1 MAFLS
6 PGSDEI
12 KVNPITLSFPRE
24 LEEAFLEDYF
34 QKSLRHVRIALLL
47 AMFFYGIFGVLD
59 AWIAPDVK
67 EKLWFIRYVVFV
79 PFTFAV
85 FLFSFSSHF
94 KNFMQLCITSVILV
108 AGFGIIEMIL
118 IAPYPGN
125 YSYYTGLILVFI
137 FGYTFFKL
145 RFIYATIAGWMIVVA
160 YECAAIWLNQTPIP
174 VLLNNN
180 FFFLTGNIIG
190 MFACYSIE
198 FYSRKDFV
206 QTRLLEAEE
215 RKVKAANRELEK
227 RVEERT
233 VQLVDANKELR
244 QEVAERK
251 RAEEV
256 ARENEQRFRHLSEN
270 SPEIIYT
277 LGNDGAF
284 TYVNPAWE
292 KVLGHKAAEVIG
304 KYFIDFVPEEDA
316 KKYVRLFKRIRDKKK
331 TLTDVTGT
339 FIHKDGSVRLFNLSG
354 ATNLDSEG
362 NVKGMVGLLKDIT
375 EQQRLQTQLQQAQ
388 KMEAVGTLAGGI
400 AHDFNNIL
408 SAIIGYSEL
417 TLLEVA
423 EGTKVKQNLTEVLR
437 ASQRAKDLVK
447 QILSFSRQNEE
458 ELKLVEVKVI
468 IKEALK
474 LLRASLPATIEIRQ
488 QIDPNAGIIEADPT
502 QVHQL
507 MMNLCTN
514 SAAAMGEEGGLLEIS
529 LMKVDIDTPS
539 TTMIL
544 DIEPGSYL
552 RLSVHDTGH
561 GMTPE
566 VLERVFDPYFT
577 TKEKGKGTGLGL
589 AVVHGIVK
597 RHRGG
602 ITLET
607 TPGKGTAFHI
617 YFPRVQ
623 QEIEAVETAEV
634 RSLPRGHECI
644 LLVDDEEDLIEIGAQ
659 MLSHLGYEVE
669 TRSDGAEALEAFRA
683 QPERF
688 DLVITDMTMP
698 NLTGDRLAKELVKI
712 RPDIPIILCTGFS
725 ESISEQKAKEIGI
738 REFSMKPFVMRDLA
752 ETTRRVL
759 GREN

>member
-1 MAFLS
+1 VAFLS
-6 PGSDEI
+6 SDSDEI
-12 KVNPITLSFPRE
+12 KVNLITLSFPRE
-24 LEEAFLEDYF
+24 VEEAFLEDYF

-47 AMFFYGIFGVLD
+47 AIFFYGIFGFLD

-79 PFTFAV
+79 PFTLAV
-85 FLFSFSSHF
+85 FLFSFSRHF
-94 KNFMQLCITSVILV
+94 KHFMQLCLTSVILV

-125 YSYYTGLILVFI
+125 YSYYAGLILVFI

-174 VLLNNN
+174 ILLNNN

-190 MFACYSIE
+190 MFACYSIQ
-198 FYSRKDFV
+198 FYARKDFV
-206 QTRLLEAEE
+206 QARLLEAGE

-251 RAEEV
+251 RAEEA
-256 ARENEQRFRHLSEN
+256 ARESGQRFRHLSEN

-277 LGNDGAF
+277 LGYDGAF

-292 KVLGHKAAEVIG
+292 KVLGHKVAEVKG

-316 KKYVRLFKRIRDKKK
+316 KKYARLFKRIRNKKE

-354 ATNLDSEG
+354 AANLDSEG
-362 NVKGMVGLLKDIT
+362 KVTGMVGLLNDIT

-417 TLLEVA
+417 AVLEIP
-423 EGTKVKQNLTEVLR
+423 EETKVKQNLTEVLR

-458 ELKLVEVKVI
+458 ELKLMEVKVI
-468 IKEALK
+468 IQEALK
-474 LLRASLPATIEIRQ
+474 LLRASLPSTIEIRQ

-514 SAAAMGEEGGLLEIS
+514 SAAAMGEEGGSLEIS
-529 LMKVDIDTPS
+529 LMKVDIDAPS
-539 TTMIL
+539 TTMYL

-552 RLSVHDTGH
+552 RLSVRDTGH

-602 ITLET
+602 ITVET
-607 TPGKGTAFHI
+607 APGKGTAFHI

-634 RSLPRGHECI
+634 QSLPKGHECI
-644 LLVDDEEDLIEIGAQ
+644 LFVDDEEDLIEIGAK
-659 MLSHLGYEVE
+659 MLSHLGYEVA

-698 NLTGDRLAKELVKI
+698 NLTGDRLAKELMKI

-725 ESISEQKAKEIGI
+725 ENISEQKAKEIGI
-738 REFSMKPFVMRDLA
+738 RGFSMKPFVMRDLA

>member
-1 MAFLS
+1 MAFLY

-12 KVNPITLSFPRE
+12 KVNLITLSFPRE

-47 AMFFYGIFGVLD
+47 AIFFYGIFGILD

-94 KNFMQLCITSVILV
+94 KNFMQLCLTSVILV

-160 YECAAIWLNQTPIP
+160 YEWAAIWLNQTPVP

-251 RAEEV
+251 RAEEA
-256 ARENEQRFRHLSEN
+256 ARESGQRFRHLSEN

-277 LGNDGAF
+277 LGYDGAF
-284 TYVNPAWE
+284 TYVNPVWE
-292 KVLGHKAAEVIG
+292 KILGHKVAEVTG

-316 KKYVRLFKRIRDKKK
+316 KKYVRLFKRIRNKKE
-331 TLTDVTGT
+331 TLMDVTGT

-354 ATNLDSEG
+354 AANLDSEG
-362 NVKGMVGLLKDIT
+362 KVTGMVGLLKDIT
-375 EQQRLQTQLQQAQ
+375 EQQKLQTQLQQSQ

-417 TLLEVA
+417 TLLEVPG
-423 EGTKVKQNLTEVLR
+423 GTKVQQNLTEVLR

-458 ELKLVEVKVI
+458 KLKLVEVKVI

-514 SAAAMGEEGGLLEIS
+514 SAAAMCEEGGLLEIS
-529 LMKVDIDTPS
+529 LMKVDIDALS
-539 TTMIL
+539 TTMYL

-552 RLSVHDTGH
+552 RLSVHDTGD

-602 ITLET
+602 ITVET
-607 TPGKGTAFHI
+607 APGKGTAFHI

-634 RSLPRGHECI
+634 QSLPRGHECI

-659 MLSHLGYEVE
+659 MLSHLGYEVA

-698 NLTGDRLAKELVKI
+698 NLTGDRLAKELIKI

-725 ESISEQKAKEIGI
+725 ERISEQKAKEIGI

-759 GREN
+759 GRAN

>member
-1 MAFLS
+1 VAFLY

-12 KVNPITLSFPRE
+12 KVNLITLSFPRE

-47 AMFFYGIFGVLD
+47 AIFFYGIFGILD

-79 PFTFAV
+79 PFAFAV

-94 KNFMQLCITSVILV
+94 KNFMQICLASVILV

-125 YSYYTGLILVFI
+125 YSYYAGLILVFM
-137 FGYTFFKL
+137 FGYAFFKL

-160 YECAAIWLNQTPIP
+160 YEWAAIWLNQTPIP

-206 QTRLLEAEE
+206 QTRLLEAKE

-251 RAEEV
+251 RAEEA
-256 ARENEQRFRHLSEN
+256 ARESGQRFRHLSEN

-277 LGNDGAF
+277 LGYDGAF
-284 TYVNPAWE
+284 TYVNPVWE
-292 KVLGHKAAEVIG
+292 KILGHKVAEVTG

-316 KKYVRLFKRIRDKKK
+316 KKYVRLFKRIRNKKE
-331 TLTDVTGT
+331 TLMDVTGT

-354 ATNLDSEG
+354 AANLDSEG
-362 NVKGMVGLLKDIT
+362 KVTGMVGLLKDIT
-375 EQQRLQTQLQQAQ
+375 EQQRLQTQLQQSQ

-417 TLLEVA
+417 TLLEVPG
-423 EGTKVKQNLTEVLR
+423 GTKVQQNLTEVLR

-458 ELKLVEVKVI
+458 KLKLVEVKVI

-502 QVHQL
+502 QIHQL

-514 SAAAMGEEGGLLEIS
+514 SAAAMCEEGGLLEIS
-529 LMKVDIDTPS
+529 LMKVDIDALS
-539 TTMIL
+539 TTMYL

-552 RLSVHDTGH
+552 RLSVYDTGD

-602 ITLET
+602 ITVET
-607 TPGKGTAFHI
+607 APGKGTAFHI

-634 RSLPRGHECI
+634 QSLPRGHECI

-659 MLSHLGYEVE
+659 MLSHLGYEVA

-698 NLTGDRLAKELVKI
+698 NLTGDRLAKELIKI

-725 ESISEQKAKEIGI
+725 ERISEQKAKEIGI

>member
-6 PGSDEI
+6 SDSDEI
-12 KVNPITLSFPRE
+12 KVNLITLSFPRE
-24 LEEAFLEDYF
+24 VEEAFLEDYF
-34 QKSLRHVRIALLL
+34 KKSLRHVRIALLL
-47 AMFFYGIFGVLD
+47 AIFFYGIFGFLD

-79 PFTFAV
+79 PFTLAV

-94 KNFMQLCITSVILV
+94 KHFMQLCLTSVILV

-125 YSYYTGLILVFI
+125 YSYYAGLILVFI

-206 QTRLLEAEE
+206 QARLLEAEE

-251 RAEEV
+251 RAEEA
-256 ARENEQRFRHLSEN
+256 ARESGQRFRHLSEN

-277 LGNDGAF
+277 LGYDGAF

-292 KVLGHKAAEVIG
+292 KVLGHKVAEVKG

-316 KKYVRLFKRIRDKKK
+316 KKYARLFKRIRNKKE

-354 ATNLDSEG
+354 AANLDSEG
-362 NVKGMVGLLKDIT
+362 KVTGMVGLLNDIT

-417 TLLEVA
+417 AVLEIP
-423 EGTKVKQNLTEVLR
+423 EETKVKQNLTEVLR

-458 ELKLVEVKVI
+458 ELKLMEVKVI
-468 IKEALK
+468 IQEALK
-474 LLRASLPATIEIRQ
+474 LLRASLPSTIEIRQ

-514 SAAAMGEEGGLLEIS
+514 SAAAMGEEGGSLEIS
-529 LMKVDIDTPS
+529 LMKVDMDAPS
-539 TTMIL
+539 TTMYL

-552 RLSVHDTGH
+552 RLSVRDTGH

-602 ITLET
+602 ITVET
-607 TPGKGTAFHI
+607 APGKGTAFHI

-634 RSLPRGHECI
+634 QSLPKGHECI
-644 LLVDDEEDLIEIGAQ
+644 LFVDDEEDLIEIGAK
-659 MLSHLGYEVE
+659 MLSHLGYEVA

-698 NLTGDRLAKELVKI
+698 NLTGDRLAKELMKI

-725 ESISEQKAKEIGI
+725 ENISEQKAKEIGI
-738 REFSMKPFVMRDLA
+738 RGFSMKPFVMRDLA